1 MVGVK
6 GVTARGGDTSGHWDS
21 VCDVGLLGTRLALWI
36 SVLRGSEAGPR
47 TEDDRAGA
55 LTAAA

>member
-21 VCDVGLLGTRLALWI
+21 VCDVGLLGT
-36 SVLRGSEAGPR
+36 SCMGVSEAARPVLGLR
-47 TEDDRAGA
+47 MTELEPLAV
-55 LTAAA
+55 